1 MAPNPGSAI
10 QDDFDT
16 ELESRRCDICRRAD
30 RGDGTGSDNEEI
42 RTMTGDR
49 EFSVELTA
57 QTDDLIVG
65 FNDKATITI
74 LDTESS
80 SKEALQTLVDE
91 GTAAEPEWYVE
102 GWEAYA
108 AAVAEG
114 AAVLEKSDATADE
127 IANAISAITEA
138 KAGLTAREQYT
149 AEDPFVF
156 PWRQDS
162 SSTLEAE
169 FSQLHN
175 EELASDGQWA
185 LQVADSCMGK
195 QR

>member
-1 MAPNPGSAI
+1 
-10 QDDFDT
+10 
-16 ELESRRCDICRRAD
+16 RRN
-30 RGDGTGSDNEEI
+30 TNQ
-42 RTMTGDR
+42 TGDR
-49 EFSVELTA
+49 EFSIELTS

-138 KAGLTAREQYT
+138 KE
-149 AEDPFVF
+149 
-156 PWRQDS
+156 
-162 SSTLEAE
+162 
-169 FSQLHN
+169 
-175 EELASDGQWA
+175 
-185 LQVADSCMGK
+185 
-195 QR
+195 